1 MLTNFEMSNKK
12 EIDNYEILFFIEAF
26 YPGTRSL
33 SRFSKEDAWKTAQ
46 QPGRNNFLNQDV
58 KCQ

>member
-33 SRFSKEDAWKTAQ
+33 RGRFYY
-46 QPGRNNFLNQDV
+46 L
-58 KCQ
+58 